1 MTRGLVLLAT
11 LVAGCAEPVIEMSL
25 RMPGADS
32 GASFDM
38 SCVQMIEVIA
48 YGNDYAN
55 QPTDFTRDCRE
66 LTSPAATFEDIRREM
81 LGNFDL
87 RIPPTGLGSIEV
99 YGRVGTCDPP
109 DPGDYPPD
117 VLFYGGATYTGDE
130 QITIPLQGM
139 LSCKMSPIT
148 ARPLDILKLAAA
160 PADCPGAALAD
171 GESAYVDIGII
182 GETIDGPFWFGGDNT
197 YGKLMGGTASVMARM
212 ETSKHAC
219 VAVSAYSGELDTSTC
234 VITNPP
240 LCGGP
245 MEVATLD
252 FQLAQ
257 GLLDPAKEA
266 SWSTAVIGA
275 VWTATPTRGPVQGAR
290 VTVPSN
296 LGEVQYVEPG
306 AIVTRNLTATGP
318 SGLFVLYT
326 DSIVDVTVGGAG
338 TTRSVRLGA
347 DPGLSAVSLV
357 VLK

>member
-55 QPTDFTRDCRE
+55 QPTDFTRACRE
-66 LTSPAATFEDIRREM
+66 LTSPAATFEDLRREM

-87 RIPPTGLGSIEV
+87 RIPPTGLASIEV

-117 VLFYGGATYTGDE
+117 VLFYGGAAYTGDE

-139 LSCKMSPIT
+139 LSCKLTPVT

-160 PADCPGAALAD
+160 PADCPGAALPD
-171 GESAYVDIGII
+171 GEGAYVDIGII
-182 GETIDGPFWFGGDNT
+182 DRRSTGHWVRRGQHVRQADGWHRD
-197 YGKLMGGTASVMARM
+197 VMARM

-234 VITNPP
+234 LVTNPP

-252 FQLAQ
+252 YQLAQ
-257 GLLDPAKEA
+257 GLLDPAMEA

-275 VWTATPTRGPVQGAR
+275 VWTSTPTRGPVQGAR

-306 AIVTRNLTATGP
+306 AIVTRNLTATGA

-326 DSIVDVTVGGAG
+326 DSIVSVTVGGAG

-347 DPGLSAVSLV
+347 DPGLTAVSLV